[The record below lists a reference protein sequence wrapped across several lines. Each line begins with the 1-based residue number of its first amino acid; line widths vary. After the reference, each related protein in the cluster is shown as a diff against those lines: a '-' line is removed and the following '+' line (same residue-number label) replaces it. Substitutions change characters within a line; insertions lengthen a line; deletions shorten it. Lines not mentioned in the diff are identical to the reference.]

1 MVYKS
6 PAVAR
11 SKSPSPYTLEQGT
24 PRYAHSP
31 GADLEIIIPLLSAI
45 LIARLRDELH
55 LTPALLA
62 LLVQ

>member
-6 PAVAR
+6 PVVAR
-11 SKSPSPYTLEQGT
+11 SKSPSPYTLEQGCAL
-24 PRYAHSP
+24 AHSP
-31 GADLEIIIPLLSAI
+31 GADLEIIIPLLPAI